1 MTDRLVVVGTGIAG
15 VSAAAGAR
23 AAGYEGEIVL
33 LGAEEELPY
42 RRPPVSKEVVRGD
55 KTADDIRI
63 KKPQWYADQRVALHV
78 GTRVE
83 RIDPEARVVHAV
95 GGEQWEYTDI
105 VLATGGRPRT
115 IATESPRVHTLRE
128 VGDADALRPVLSP
141 DAHVLVV
148 GAGLIGSEIAANAR
162 AAGAAAT
169 VLETTDLPM
178 PRVLPPELGRWC
190 SSLHERHGT
199 DLHTG
204 VRVVGIADDG
214 DAVVVTADDG
224 RTFRGTCVVLAI
236 GMEPNVELARD
247 AGATVAPP
255 SEGGGIVVDAAG
267 RTDVDGLWAAGDVA
281 RMPNDVLGADHR
293 VEHWQNAQNH
303 GTAVGRAVAGDAPGF
318 HEVPWAWS
326 DQYGHTIQ
334 VTGWP
339 QGDHDMVVRGRLED
353 DDFTAFFLVDGVV
366 RAAVGVGRPREIR
379 TARGWIAERACP
391 QAEVLADD
399 GADLADA
406 LAAVKG

>member
-1 MTDRLVVVGTGIAG
+1 MTRRLVIVGTGIAG
-15 VSAAAGAR
+15 VSVAAGAR
-23 AAGYEGEIVL
+23 AAGYEGDILL
-33 LGAEEELPY
+33 LGAEDELPY

-115 IATESPRVHTLRE
+115 IATESTRVHTLRE

-169 VLETTDLPM
+169 VLETADLPM

-190 SSLHERHGT
+190 SSLHARHGT

-204 VRVVGIADDG
+204 VRVVGIADDA
-214 DAVVVTADDG
+214 DAVEVTADDG
-224 RTFRGTCVVLAI
+224 RTFRGTCVVLAV

-247 AGATVAPP
+247 AGAAVAPA
-255 SEGGGIVVDAAG
+255 SEGGGILVDAAG
-267 RTDVDGLWAAGDVA
+267 RTDVEGLWAAGDVA

-353 DDFTAFFLVDGVV
+353 DDFTAFFLVDGVL

-379 TARGWIAERACP
+379 TARGWIAERARP
-391 QAEVLADD
+391 QVEALADD
-399 GADLADA
+399 GADLAEA
-406 LAAVKG
+406 LAAVRG

>member
-1 MTDRLVVVGTGIAG
+1 MTDRLVVVGAGIAG
-15 VSAAAGAR
+15 VSVAAGAR

-33 LGAEEELPY
+33 LGAEDQLPY

-63 KKPQWYADQRVALHV
+63 KKAQWYDDQRIDLCV
-78 GTRVE
+78 GTRVD
-83 RIDPEARVVHAV
+83 RIDPGSQVVQA
-95 GGEQWEYTDI
+95 GDQQWEYTDVVI
-105 VLATGGRPRT
+105 ATGGRPRT
-115 IATESPRVHTLRE
+115 VATDSTRVHTLRE
-128 VGDADALRPVLSP
+128 VEDADALRQVLTA

-169 VLETTDLPM
+169 VLEADELPM

-204 VRVVGIADDG
+204 VRVTEITDEA

-224 RTFRGTCVVLAI
+224 RTFRGTCVVLAV
-236 GMEPNVELARD
+236 GMEPNVELASD
-247 AGATVAPP
+247 AGATVAPAT
-255 SEGGGIVVDAAG
+255 EGGGVVVDAVG
-267 RTDVDGLWAAGDVA
+267 RTDIEHLWAVGDVA
-281 RMPNDVLGADHR
+281 RMPNDVLGGDHR

-303 GTAVGRAVAGDAPGF
+303 GTAVGRAIAGDAPGF

-339 QGDHDMVVRGRLED
+339 QGDHDMVVRGSLED
-353 DDFTAFFLVDGVV
+353 DDFTAFFLADGVL

-379 TARGWIAERACP
+379 TARSWIAERARP
-391 QAEVLADD
+391 EPARLADD
-399 GADLADA
+399 GADLAEA
-406 LAAVKG
+406 LVAEQG

>member
-1 MTDRLVVVGTGIAG
+1 MTDRLVVVGAGIAG
-15 VSAAAGAR
+15 VSVAAGAR
-23 AAGYEGEIVL
+23 AAGYEGEIVV
-33 LGAEEELPY
+33 LGAEDQLPY

-63 KKPQWYADQRVALHV
+63 KKPQWYDDQRVDLHV
-78 GTRVE
+78 GLRVE
-83 RIDPEARVVHAV
+83 RIDPEARVVHAE
-95 GGEQWEYTDI
+95 GGQQWEYTDL

-115 IATESPRVHTLRE
+115 IATKSTRVHTLRE
-128 VGDADALRPVLSP
+128 VGDADALRQVLAP
-141 DAHVLVV
+141 DAHVVVV
-148 GAGLIGSEIAANAR
+148 GAGLIGSEIAANAG

-169 VLETTDLPM
+169 VLETDALPM
-178 PRVLPPELGRWC
+178 PRILPPELGRWC

-199 DLHTG
+199 VLHTG
-204 VRVVGIADDG
+204 VRVVGIDDDADG
-214 DAVVVTADDG
+214 VVVSADDG
-224 RTFRGTCVVLAI
+224 RTFRGTCVVLAV

-247 AGATVAPP
+247 AGATVAAPP
-255 SEGGGIVVDAAG
+255 EGGGIVVDATG

-281 RMPNDVLGADHR
+281 RMPNDVLGAEHR

-303 GTAVGRAVAGDAPGF
+303 GTAVGRAIAGDAPGF

-353 DDFTAFFLVDGVV
+353 DDFTAFFLADGVL

-379 TARGWIAERACP
+379 TARGWIAERARP
-391 QAEVLADD
+391 KADALADD
-399 GADLADA
+399 GADLAEA
-406 LAAVKG
+406 LAAVRG

>member
-1 MTDRLVVVGTGIAG
+1 MTERLVVVGAGIAG
-15 VSAAAGAR
+15 VSVAAGAR
-23 AAGYEGEIVL
+23 AAGFEGEIVL
-33 LGAEEELPY
+33 LGAEDELPY

-63 KKPQWYADQRVALHV
+63 KKPQWYDDQRVDLHV

-83 RIDPEARVVHAV
+83 RVDPQARVVHAV
-95 GGEQWEYTDI
+95 GGEQWEYTDL

-115 IATESPRVHTLRE
+115 IATESTRVHTLRE

-162 AAGAAAT
+162 AAGATAT
-169 VLETTDLPM
+169 VLETDALPM

-190 SSLHERHGT
+190 SSLHERAGT

-204 VRVVGIADDG
+204 VRVVAIADDADG
-214 DAVVVTADDG
+214 VLVTADDG

-247 AGATVAPP
+247 AGATVAPA
-255 SEGGGIVVDAAG
+255 SQGGGIVVDATG

-303 GTAVGRAVAGDAPGF
+303 GTAVGRAVAGDASGF

-339 QGDHDMVVRGRLED
+339 QGEHDMVVRGALAD
-353 DDFTAFFLVDGVV
+353 DDFTAFFLADGVL

-379 TARGWIAERACP
+379 TARAWIADRARP
-391 QAEVLADD
+391 QPEVLADD
-399 GADLADA
+399 GVDLAEA
-406 LAAVKG
+406 LAAVQG